1 VRVRTKL
8 RGAFAVYIALLAGLS
23 WYQVLTTR
31 RAVSS
36 GRELSAIAKRL
47 QATSTV
53 QQSRL
58 ALAASDAERYVA
70 RRGDTDYV
78 AEVERTLRE
87 YDAELHGMDSLNLSR
102 RERAALGPLS
112 TEWNHAFE
120 LGMNLRSRGPNP
132 AAVSELRQSI
142 DRVSSATGAMAS
154 ASQDAMTAE
163 VETAEAAE
171 GNAEQVTLGAAAAA
185 VLLSIILTALIAR
198 SILEPLARL
207 TEGTR
212 EVSAGRFSHRLT
224 PSGNDELARVAREF
238 NAMTE
243 RLDELDR
250 MKREFVSKVSHD
262 LKTPLSSMQETTAV
276 MLDEVPGPL
285 SPKQRKLLLINQES
299 GQRLYAMITKLLDLS
314 RIEAG
319 LDAER
324 QVINVESLIRR
335 SVDHLVEDSSA
346 SRVTIE
352 AESGP
357 GLRVLGELDALT
369 QVFDNLLDNALKFSP
384 FDGKLVVRITSV
396 SARGAIPPERWA
408 AVRRS
413 GIRAPASVMV
423 TVADEGPGIPDD
435 EKERVFDRFYQTAA
449 GRSVRSRGVGLG
461 LAICREII
469 AVHGGAIWVSDNEPR
484 GSVFQVLLPGVAEGG
499 EVAQTPAV
507 ASTAV
512 RRRA

>member
-36 GRELSAIAKRL
+36 ARELTDIATRFRDISTIQLGRL
-47 QATSTV
+47 TEAW
-53 QQSRL
+53 
-58 ALAASDAERYVA
+58 ADAQRFKITH
-70 RRGDTDYV
+70 GDT
-78 AEVERTLRE
+78 AFIGRMEQTLHE
-87 YDAELHGMDSLNLSR
+87 YDAELHRLDSASLSK
-102 RERAALGPLS
+102 RERALLPPLIAD
-112 TEWNHAFE
+112 WNHTLE
-120 LGMNLRSRGPNP
+120 LGMGLREHARDTATFSQLKE
-132 AAVSELRQSI
+132 SL
-142 DRVSSATGAMAS
+142 DRVSGATESLAS
-154 ASQDAMTAE
+154 ASQDAMSAE
-163 VETAEAAE
+163 LAAVEVAEQD
-171 GNAEQVTLGAAAAA
+171 AEQVTLGAAAAA
-185 VLLSIILTALIAR
+185 VLLSVILTALIAR

-285 SPKQRKLLLINQES
+285 SPKQRQLLLINQES

-335 SVDHLVEDSSA
+335 SVDHLVEGSSA
-346 SRVTIE
+346 TRVTVE
-352 AESGP
+352 AETGP
-357 GLRVLGELDALT
+357 SLRVLGELDSLT

-384 FDGKLVVRITSV
+384 FDGNVVIRVASIAS
-396 SARGAIPPERWA
+396 RGTIPPERWA

-423 TVADEGPGIPDD
+423 TVSDEGPGITDE

-484 GSVFQVLLPGVAEGG
+484 GSVFNVLLPGVGDAG
-499 EVAQTPAV
+499 EAAPSPPVAA
-507 ASTAV
+507 TAV